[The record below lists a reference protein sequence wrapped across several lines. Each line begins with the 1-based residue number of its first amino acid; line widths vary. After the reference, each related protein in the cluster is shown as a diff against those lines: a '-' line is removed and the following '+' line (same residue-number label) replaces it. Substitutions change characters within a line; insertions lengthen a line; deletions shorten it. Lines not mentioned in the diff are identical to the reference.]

1 MDSGELT
8 YNSLK
13 NEAREHLCSIL
24 AENLYVLCLY
34 PENLDEFCLY
44 PETLSEAEL
53 KGSGL
58 ISLGRD
64 NFKTA
69 QHSGTVMAI
78 ILCTS
83 STLQRKRKA
92 EQSDNV
98 KFGKEMDVGK

>member
-1 MDSGELT
+1 MDSGELA

-69 QHSGTVMAI
+69 QHSGTVNGHHSLHFINSPEKKKSRA
-78 ILCTS
+78 
-83 STLQRKRKA
+83 K
-92 EQSDNV
+92 
-98 KFGKEMDVGK
+98 